1 MTNRMLGAVKEFFK
15 RFFRDFKNGDMG
27 AACFSYD
34 LLTIIFL
41 IGVLIVTLV
50 RRFLF

>member
-1 MTNRMLGAVKEFFK
+1 MKNHMLGAVKEFFK